1 MSREKTLPIRR
12 SIEEAIKN
20 ESETHSLKHYLN
32 DKLPELHHAI
42 KLPKANQTET
52 MLRFLTS
59 YIEHVPDFVEAL
71 TELMQRAG
79 IYEQAQVFIEIAED
93 YFLKPPDI
101 VREHAGLQALIDEA
115 YLAHRLIEEINDQIM
130 VDCGLPLAPIDM
142 TVSNIVVHDLLG
154 ETFANELD
162 LAVHYSV
169 EALFQHLKL
178 SDNPKFQAYV
188 DQHKTNG
195 WEDVLERWPC
205 LIKDASIELSLENN
219 SSDALH

>member
-1 MSREKTLPIRR
+1 
-12 SIEEAIKN
+12 
-20 ESETHSLKHYLN
+20 
-32 DKLPELHHAI
+32 
-42 KLPKANQTET
+42 
-52 MLRFLTS
+52 
-59 YIEHVPDFVEAL
+59 L
-71 TELMQRAG
+71 TELMQKAG

-93 YFLKPPDI
+93 YFLKPPDV

-115 YLAHRLIEEINDQIM
+115 YLAHRLIEEINDQVM

-205 LIKDASIELSLENN
+205 LINDASIELNLQNN